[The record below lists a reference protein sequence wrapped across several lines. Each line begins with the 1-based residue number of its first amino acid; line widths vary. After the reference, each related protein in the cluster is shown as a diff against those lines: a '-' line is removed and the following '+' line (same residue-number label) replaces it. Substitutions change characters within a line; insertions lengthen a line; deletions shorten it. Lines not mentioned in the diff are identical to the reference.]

1 MAADAWRLTVTADHL
16 RRFDRVT
23 AVDRPSR
30 PKYAKFAGRAL
41 SRLLRLPPHS
51 NDFEVGKVQVPMRDG
66 VELKADHYAP
76 LTDTPA
82 GTVLVRCP
90 YGRGFPI
97 AALYANVYAARGYHV
112 VFQSVRGTFGSGG
125 EFQPMVNEIA
135 DGADTVAWLRGQ
147 DWFTGS
153 LATIGPSYLG
163 FTQWA
168 LLMDPP
174 PEVKAAVITAGPHD
188 VSGPRWGTGTF
199 ALNDFL
205 GWSDL
210 MARQEESSR
219 LRALLG
225 QARARR
231 ALARATAGLPTAESG
246 RALLGAG
253 APWWESWLD
262 HPKPDEP
269 FWTSLNIREA
279 LERTKIPV
287 LLIGGWQDLFLE
299 QTLTQYHR
307 LAQREVPVGLTIGSW
322 THTHLMT
329 KAAPT
334 VIRESLDWLGTH
346 LSGEGG
352 RRRRPV
358 RVFVNGRSWTEL
370 PHWPPAM
377 PEQVRYL
384 QPGGRLGNAVPPET
398 APAATFTYNPANP
411 TPTVGGRL
419 LSPQGGY
426 RKDTTLA
433 ERADVLSFTGDRLPN
448 DLYLVGTPL
457 LELSH
462 YCDNRHNDLWV
473 RISEVDGRGRSRN
486 VSDGY
491 LGGAPDW
498 GLVRMELDAVAHRFR
513 AGSRIR
519 VLVGGGSHPRF
530 ARNLGTGEP
539 LGTGRNL
546 APATHTVHL
555 GEGVSRLVLPAGP
568 RPPSTD

>member
-1 MAADAWRLTVTADHL
+1 
-16 RRFDRVT
+16 
-23 AVDRPSR
+23 
-30 PKYAKFAGRAL
+30 
-41 SRLLRLPPHS
+41 
-51 NDFEVGKVQVPMRDG
+51 MRDG

-82 GTVLVRCP
+82 GTLLVRCP
-90 YGRGFPI
+90 YGRRFPF
-97 AALYANVYAARGYHV
+97 AALYASVYASRGYHV

-135 DGADTVAWLRGQ
+135 DGADTVAWLREQ
-147 DWFTGS
+147 NWFAGS
-153 LATIGPSYLG
+153 FATIGLSYLG

-174 PEVKAAVITAGPHD
+174 PEMKAAVITVGPHD

-199 ALNDFL
+199 GLNDFL

-210 MARQEESSR
+210 VARQEEPSR
-219 LRALLG
+219 IRALVA
-225 QARARR
+225 QVRARR
-231 ALARATAGLPTAESG
+231 ALGRATTGLPAGEAG
-246 RALLGAG
+246 RKLLGTG
-253 APWWESWLD
+253 APWWESWLE
-262 HPKPDEP
+262 HPEADDP
-269 FWTSLNIREA
+269 FWTSLNISEA
-279 LERTKIPV
+279 LDRTEIPV

-307 LAQREVPVGLTIGSW
+307 LAARGVPVGLTIGSW

-334 VIRESLDWLGTH
+334 AIRESLDWLGTH
-346 LSGEGG
+346 LNGDVG

-358 RVFVNGRSWTEL
+358 RVFVNGHGWTEL
-370 PHWPPAM
+370 PHWPPEM

-384 QPGGRLGNAVPPET
+384 QPGGRLGQAVPPET

-419 LSPQGGY
+419 LSPEGGY

-433 ERADVLSFTGDRLPN
+433 QRADVLSFTADRLPN
-448 DLYLVGTPL
+448 DLYVVGSPV

-462 YCDNRHNDLWV
+462 SCDNPHNDLWV
-473 RISEVDGRGRSRN
+473 RISEVDARGRSRN

-491 LGGAPDW
+491 LGGAPDS
-498 GLVRMELDAVAHRFR
+498 GLVRVELDAVAHRFR

-519 VLVGGGSHPRF
+519 VLVAGGSHPRF

-539 LGTGRNL
+539 LGTGRNV
-546 APATHTVHL
+546 ASATHSVHL
-555 GEGVSRLVLPAGP
+555 GDGVSRLVLPAGP